1 MTVRYAAVPP
11 RPAPAGGSGSNGSGG
26 SSGGGIATWSTSL
39 AATFLTDS
47 EAVVS
52 VLPPPLSPP
61 DEPLVKVGI
70 SQVDLGGRMP
80 PFGAGTFAVAARH
93 GDLAGYY
100 PLLMP
105 MTTEQ
110 AVVGGRE
117 IFGEPK
123 KIADIAL
130 DRDGDALHA
139 TVRRLGVTIIEVTGT
154 VGEDLPLP
162 EAAEAVDFYLK
173 YLRSPDGQGL
183 DDDAWLVHCT
193 RAGETRSHH
202 RVTGTLELRDSRFD
216 PVADFPIL
224 STPEITLSERSG
236 TQRGELV
243 ERVPAADVLP
253 YVHQRY
259 DDLIVAAGKGR

>member
-39 AATFLTDS
+39 AATFLTDP
-47 EAVVS
+47 EAVAS

-154 VGEDLPLP
+154 VGEELP
-162 EAAEAVDFYLK
+162 
-173 YLRSPDGQGL
+173 
-183 DDDAWLVHCT
+183 
-193 RAGETRSHH
+193 
-202 RVTGTLELRDSRFD
+202 
-216 PVADFPIL
+216 
-224 STPEITLSERSG
+224 
-236 TQRGELV
+236 
-243 ERVPAADVLP
+243 
-253 YVHQRY
+253 
-259 DDLIVAAGKGR
+259 

>member
-11 RPAPAGGSGSNGSGG
+11 KPAPADGAGAGTPSG
-26 SSGGGIATWSTSL
+26 IETWSTSL
-39 AATFLTDS
+39 TATFLTDP
-47 EAVVS
+47 EAVAS

-61 DEPLVKVGI
+61 AEPVVKVGV

-93 GDLAGYY
+93 GDVDGFY

-110 AVVGGRE
+110 AVIGGRE

-123 KIADIAL
+123 KLAKIAL
-130 DRDGDALHA
+130 DREGDALHA
-139 TVRRLGVTIIEVTGT
+139 TVARLGTTIIEITGT
-154 VGEDLPLP
+154 VGEALPVP
-162 EAAEAVDFYLK
+162 EAGESIDFYLK
-173 YLRSPDGQGL
+173 FLRSPDGEGF
-183 DDDAWLVHCT
+183 DDEPWLVHCT
-193 RAGETRSHH
+193 REGRTRSHH
-202 RVTGTLELRDSRFD
+202 AVTGTLELRDSRFD

-224 STPEITLSERSG
+224 SEPAMTISERTS
-236 TQRGELV
+236 TQRGALV
-243 ERVPAADVLP
+243 QRVPADDVLP
-253 YVHQRY
+253 FVHQRY